1 MGGRASVLLYTSDPV
16 SYSGIAAQLRL
27 RPDLVL
33 VEDGELESAEV
44 AVVVV
49 DEVDEVAAKVVRA
62 ARHAGHTRVLLVAA
76 RLDDRGLLAAIEAG
90 AGGFLRRSDAS
101 AESLA
106 NSVKAVLAGDGTV
119 PPDLLGRLLSQV
131 SQIQQ
136 NVLAPRGLAF
146 SGLSNRETDVLR
158 LLADGLDTAAV
169 ARELAYSERTVKNVL
184 QDVTRRHCLRNRTH
198 AVAYALRQGLI

>member
-1 MGGRASVLLYTSDPV
+1 MDGRQRVFLSASDPV
-16 SYSGIAAQLRL
+16 SYSGIAAQLRS
-27 RPDLVL
+27 RSELVL
-33 VEDGELESAEV
+33 VEDGAVESAQV
-44 AVVVV
+44 AVVVT
-49 DEVDEVAAKVVRA
+49 DEVEDNVVKVVRS
-62 ARHAGHTRVLLVAA
+62 ARRAGCPRVLLVAT

-90 AGGFLRRSDAS
+90 ASGFLRRSDAS
-101 AESLA
+101 AERLA
-106 NSVKAVLAGDGTV
+106 SSVRTVLAGDGTV
-119 PPDLLGRLLSQV
+119 PPDLLGRLLNQV
-131 SQIQQ
+131 SLIQQ